1 MSDPQADIANKNKK
15 IFASVMLLVIIM
27 VGVSFAAVP
36 MYNLFCRVTGFG
48 GTTQTAEALPDQILE
63 RQITILFNADTGRNM
78 PWSFKPEERS
88 TRVKLGE
95 RGFTNF
101 IAFNPMEIPVVGTA
115 IYNVVPNKA
124 GKYFHKVQCFCF
136 DEQLLNPGERMNMP
150 VMFFVDPS
158 LNDDPSMEDIDTIT
172 LSYTFFR
179 AESEALDQA
188 LEEFYNQQEIPDPAD
203 GQTP

>member
-1 MSDPQADIANKNKK
+1 MSDPRADIARKNKK
-15 IFASVMLLVIIM
+15 IFASIMLLVVIM
-27 VGVSFAAVP
+27 VGASFAAVP
-36 MYNLFCRVTGFG
+36 LYNLFCSVTGFG
-48 GTTQTAEALPDQILE
+48 GTTQTSQELPEQILE
-63 RQITILFNADTGRNM
+63 REITILFNADTGRNM

-88 TRVKLGE
+88 RTVKLGE

-101 IAFNPMEIPVVGTA
+101 IALNPMDVPVVGTA

-158 LNDDPSMEDIDTIT
+158 LNDDPSMEDVDTIT

-188 LEEFYNQQEIPDPAD
+188 LEEFYNQQ
-203 GQTP
+203 